1 VYDSLRKYEVHEI
14 RYRTDYSIVHYLHK
28 TLSTGGDNVLLL
40 SKYYWLN
47 ETIID
52 IYFSVRI
59 FPKHLV
65 EIQHRSANNLFRGK
79 VVFVYLHKQISNHCS
94 HSQQSLHLWHF
105 PISKSDPTAHVIQY
119 NHWKEEHKGDGYNK
133 KQIKDNCMY
142 WIWIRFLT
150 VALFKN

>member
-1 VYDSLRKYEVHEI
+1 MYDSLRKYEVHEI

-79 VVFVYLHKQISNHCS
+79 VVFVYINKFQITAVTVNSHCTYGIFLLANRIPPRMLSN
-94 HSQQSLHLWHF
+94 
-105 PISKSDPTAHVIQY
+105 IIIEKRNTKVMDIIR
-119 NHWKEEHKGDGYNK
+119 NK
-133 KQIKDNCMY
+133 LKI
-142 WIWIRFLT
+142 T
-150 VALFKN
+150 VCIESE